1 MRIVTNSVSS
11 GANPWGCAD
20 YLNEKR
26 KILQTGASVTEING
40 EKSSHVKTALAG
52 ENLCFI
58 GSFNLDMRSAYL
70 NTETALLI
78 DCPQLNAALR
88 AEITRYEERGVT
100 FSLNESGKT
109 AAAYGEKYE
118 GRNTPFFKRIVYG
131 VLRFVILPFRHLL

>member
-1 MRIVTNSVSS
+1 MDNAMYEDIASIASSGGALRIVTNSVSS

-88 AEITRYEERGVT
+88 AEIARYEERGAT
-100 FSLNESGKT
+100 FSAICSDEISPEFHKKKL
-109 AAAYGEKYE
+109 
-118 GRNTPFFKRIVYG
+118 TPTC
-131 VLRFVILPFRHLL
+131 